1 LALAI
6 CSGKPEADGT
16 GVLSLEIHHLTR
28 SAPHRRAVLYF
39 LAIVISG
46 KLAILSLLGPSIWPD
61 TGAYVSFADAILA
74 NGEAFHPIDWTG
86 GSAAPPFVFRLAGYP
101 LVLAVAKLL
110 SPRYYGSITVIFQIF
125 LNMLAVILIFRVAD
139 CLAFSVNQ
147 IIFALA
153 LYVFSDSFLFDNS
166 LLSDS
171 IYGSLFNIVI
181 FSLIGHVVGCWRL
194 TLAGTLG
201 LGLLWGF
208 STWTRDSGIYF
219 TYLPIIL
226 LTVIAFRTSGGVLP
240 RLGHLLAFTA
250 VVVAMV
256 GAYAMLNKY
265 RTGEFFFSITGVENW
280 LRPVFDMAQYK
291 YAEPF
296 AGNDLVSET
305 VRESMPEYG
314 YTAQLEFIERL
325 HKRCECTPTQLQSL
339 VFAKYLSTVL
349 HHPLAY
355 IQTVWR
361 NFHYLGLAALL
372 ADPVATVNQFVAYA
386 TPVEHKI
393 APGLS
398 IRNLVDLQ
406 QQFSVVTLLL
416 MILNALST
424 VAATVLFSLFLF
436 GIPYLTARAR
446 CRREPIPPALA
457 IVGFLWFSFVSV
469 SVVFSLVH
477 YEARHA
483 LPILPA
489 GCIGI
494 VYVFSRLVSSRR
506 SDVKSSLT

>member
-1 LALAI
+1 MALAI

-101 LVLAVAKLL
+101 LVLAVAKIL
-110 SPRYYGSITVIFQIF
+110 SPGYYGSITVIFQIF

-147 IIFALA
+147 MIFALA

-194 TLAGTLG
+194 TLAGSLG
-201 LGLLWGF
+201 LGLFWGF

-305 VRESMPEYG
+305 VRESMPDYG

-446 CRREPIPPALA
+446 CRSEPIPPALA

>member
-6 CSGKPEADGT
+6 CSGRPEADGT

-74 NGEAFHPIDWTG
+74 NGEAFHRVDWTR
-86 GSAAPPFVFRLAGYP
+86 GSAAPAFVFRLVGYP

-110 SPRYYGSITVIFQIF
+110 SPGYYGSITVLFQIF
-125 LNMLAVILIFRVAD
+125 LNMLTVTLIFRVAH
-139 CLAFSVNQ
+139 CLEFSVNQ
-147 IIFALA
+147 MIFALA

-226 LTVIAFRTSGGVLP
+226 LTVIAFRTSGGVLR
-240 RLGHLLAFTA
+240 RLGHLLAFTV

-256 GAYAMLNKY
+256 GAYGALNKY
-265 RTGEFFFSITGVENW
+265 RTGELFFSITGVENW
-280 LRPVFDMAQYK
+280 LRPAFDMAQYK

-296 AGNDLVSET
+296 AGDDLVSET
-305 VRESMPEYG
+305 VREGIPDYG
-314 YTAQLEFIERL
+314 YTAQLKFIERL

-355 IQTVWR
+355 IEIIWR

-372 ADPVATVNQFVAYA
+372 ADPVATVNQFAAYA

-406 QQFSVVTLLL
+406 QQFSVLTLLL

-424 VAATVLFSLFLF
+424 VAATVLFTLFLF

-446 CRREPIPPALA
+446 FRREPIPPALA
-457 IVGFLWFSFVSV
+457 IVGFLWFSFVNV

>member
-1 LALAI
+1 MALAI

-74 NGEAFHPIDWTG
+74 NGEAFRPIDWTG

-101 LVLAVAKLL
+101 LVLAVAKIL
-110 SPRYYGSITVIFQIF
+110 SPGYYGSITVIFQIF

-147 IIFALA
+147 MIFALA
-153 LYVFSDSFLFDNS
+153 LYVFSDSLLFDNS

-171 IYGSLFNIVI
+171 IYGSLFNVVI

-194 TLAGTLG
+194 TLVGTLG

-226 LTVIAFRTSGGVLP
+226 LTAIAFRTSGGVLR
-240 RLGHLLAFTA
+240 RLSHLLAFTA

-256 GAYAMLNKY
+256 GAYAALNKY
-265 RTGEFFFSITGVENW
+265 RTGEVFFSITGVENW

-296 AGNDLVSET
+296 AGDDLVSET
-305 VRESMPEYG
+305 VREGMPDYG
-314 YTAQLEFIERL
+314 YTAQL
-325 HKRCECTPTQLQSL
+325 
-339 VFAKYLSTVL
+339 
-349 HHPLAY
+349 
-355 IQTVWR
+355 
-361 NFHYLGLAALL
+361 
-372 ADPVATVNQFVAYA
+372 
-386 TPVEHKI
+386 
-393 APGLS
+393 
-398 IRNLVDLQ
+398 
-406 QQFSVVTLLL
+406 
-416 MILNALST
+416 
-424 VAATVLFSLFLF
+424 
-436 GIPYLTARAR
+436 
-446 CRREPIPPALA
+446 
-457 IVGFLWFSFVSV
+457 
-469 SVVFSLVH
+469 
-477 YEARHA
+477 
-483 LPILPA
+483 
-489 GCIGI
+489 
-494 VYVFSRLVSSRR
+494 
-506 SDVKSSLT
+506 